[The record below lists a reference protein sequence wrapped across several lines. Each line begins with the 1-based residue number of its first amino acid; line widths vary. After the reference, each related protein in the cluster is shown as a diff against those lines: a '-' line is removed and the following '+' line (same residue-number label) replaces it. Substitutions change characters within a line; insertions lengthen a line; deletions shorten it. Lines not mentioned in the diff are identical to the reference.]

1 LLCQLEIHKIPRI
14 PALLEEALH
23 SVFVEER
30 VWRFRKR
37 RPNRDDLYIVTKP
50 LREHVP
56 KHKVITV
63 KNIVVFFAGSNKFFH
78 LT

>member
-37 RPNRDDLYIVTKP
+37 RPRGDDLYIVTQP

-56 KHKVITV
+56 KHKVIAV
-63 KNIVVFFAGSNKFFH
+63 ENVVMFFAGSYKLFN
-78 LT
+78 LA